1 MHPEL
6 CAAVVLTRHKCGWKL
21 ALPPPPPTQRKRHG
35 IVLFKSKSIVSSLP
49 SVWSQPV
56 LFTRLCGSHHGPSI
70 RAKSGKRRKTPPQA
84 CCYQRCL
91 TVRPAQGYVLLP
103 HPSQFCGC
111 QISHTNTRAHMHP
124 YAVHSTQNENKRLE
138 FCVWHQTF
146 FLTLASHSSFS
157 VSFFHSSLPHRSV
170 FFITKKKPWKNT
182 SPSFSSS

>member
-56 LFTRLCGSHHGPSI
+56 LFTRLCGSHHEPSI

-111 QISHTNTRAHMHP
+111 QISHTNTHGHICTPTPSILLRMRTSALNF
-124 YAVHSTQNENKRLE
+124 VFGTRL
-138 FCVWHQTF
+138 
-146 FLTLASHSSFS
+146 
-157 VSFFHSSLPHRSV
+157 
-170 FFITKKKPWKNT
+170 
-182 SPSFSSS
+182 SSSRWPATLPFLYPFFTRHSLTGLSFL